1 MRLLS
6 SEREGLGVN
15 EIARRTDLVPSTCYH
30 ILRALVDEGFV
41 RLDHERKTYSTGVGL
56 LTLLKD
62 ALANNEFP
70 KIVQPILEK
79 LADDHGVTT
88 VAVELESQRRMVV
101 VALARSASMISLHAS
116 IGSRF
121 PAFISATGRCVAAQ
135 SGLSKTALKREFEML
150 EWECPPKF
158 EDWYSELEK
167 IRRENVAVDSGH
179 YIKGVSVVATLI
191 PSASG
196 PSTRGIAAIGI
207 DHQLNKKVITKLKS
221 SLVSAAKETAT
232 QIQ

>member
-1 MRLLS
+1 M
-6 SEREGLGVN
+6 N
-15 EIARRTDLVPSTCYH
+15 EIARRTELVPSTCYH
-30 ILRALVDEGFV
+30 ILRALVEEGFV
-41 RLDHERKTYSTGVGL
+41 RFDHERKTYCTGVGL

-62 ALANNEFP
+62 AHANNEFP
-70 KIVQPILEK
+70 KVVQPILEK
-79 LADDHGVTT
+79 LADEHGATT

-135 SGLSKTALKREFEML
+135 SGLSKTALKREFKKL

-158 EDWYSELEK
+158 EEWYAELEK
-167 IRRENVAVDSGH
+167 IRRENVAVDSGN

-191 PSASG
+191 PGRSSPA
-196 PSTRGIAAIGI
+196 TRGIAAIGI
-207 DHQLNKKVITKLKS
+207 DHQMNKKIIAKLKS
-221 SLVSAAKETAT
+221 SLVSAAKETAA
-232 QIQ
+232 QVQ